1 MLDTF
6 LHYFLVVYA
15 SISVILGVASAVM
28 LSRMYLGY
36 VPIEKVPERHR
47 QKVAKIRVAFMML
60 PRANAA
66 ARMTVIAVVS
76 AVYIAITWPFALM
89 R

>member
-1 MLDTF
+1 MFDTF
-6 LHYFLVVYA
+6 LHYFLVVYI
-15 SISVILGVASAVM
+15 SISVLLGIGSAVM
-28 LSRMYLGY
+28 LTRMYMGY
-36 VPIEKVPERHR
+36 VPLEKLPESHR
-47 QKVAKIRVAFMML
+47 QKVAKVRVELMML

-76 AVYIAITWPFALM
+76 AIYIAITWPFALM

>member
-15 SISVILGVASAVM
+15 SISVILGIATAVM

-36 VPIEKVPERHR
+36 VQIEKVPERHR
-47 QKVAKIRVAFMML
+47 PMVARIRLQLMTV

-66 ARMTVIAVVS
+66 ARMTVVAIVS
-76 AVYIAITWPFALM
+76 AVYIAITWPFALL

>member
-1 MLDTF
+1 MFDTF

-15 SISVILGVASAVM
+15 SISVILGIATAVM

-47 QKVAKIRVAFMML
+47 QKVAKIRIEFMML

-76 AVYIAITWPFALM
+76 AIYIALTWPFALM

>member
-36 VPIEKVPERHR
+36 VPIEKVPEKHR
-47 QKVAKIRVAFMML
+47 QKVAKIRIEFMML

-76 AVYIAITWPFALM
+76 AVYIAITWPFALL

>member
-1 MLDTF
+1 MFDTF
-6 LHYFLVVYA
+6 LHYFLVVYT
-15 SISVILGVASAVM
+15 SISVLLGIGSAVM
-28 LSRMYLGY
+28 LTRMYMGY
-36 VPIEKVPERHR
+36 VPLEKLPERHR
-47 QKVAKIRVAFMML
+47 QKVAKVRVELMML

-76 AVYIAITWPFALM
+76 AIYIAITWPFALL

>member
-36 VPIEKVPERHR
+36 VPIEKVPEKHR
-47 QKVAKIRVAFMML
+47 QKVAKIRIEFMML

-66 ARMTVIAVVS
+66 AMMMVIAVVS
-76 AVYIAITWPFALM
+76 AVYIAITWPFALL

>member
-36 VPIEKVPERHR
+36 VPIEKVPEKHR
-47 QKVAKIRVAFMML
+47 QKVAKIRLAFMML

-76 AVYIAITWPFALM
+76 AVYTAITWPFALL